1 MAISSLRLDTRRAL
15 ADGTFPV
22 QIKVGYG
29 TDIYLATGVYLK
41 RDEWQARSQQCVGK
55 HARVINNI
63 LTTTLTRVTNRILE
77 LRESGRFNTYTRAQL
92 RQMLT
97 DLTLD
102 APTVDL
108 PTLGYYLD
116 KLIASKKGKTADTYR
131 YAKMRVEGF
140 ANPHKTP
147 VSDMSAAWW
156 SDLISS
162 MEADGLSHN
171 TRHLYISAV
180 KSAVRY
186 AEEDGVAVNP
196 AYKKVASKMDTNTPM
211 RNLPVEALREIRDAV
226 IDRRAEVYRDAFM
239 LSFYLIGINAAD
251 LIALKKSDVV
261 NGRINYKRSKT
272 GRHYSI
278 KIEPEAKEIIDRYAA
293 PAGDPRLL
301 SFGASTVASF
311 TVVCSRW
318 LNTVRPGLTWYYAR
332 YSWANYAID
341 LDVPKDIVSEC
352 LGHSHGAAVTGVY
365 IRYTHDKIDKANRQ
379 VLDYFADKK

>member
-15 ADGTFPV
+15 ADGTYPV

-63 LTTTLTRVTNRILE
+63 LTTALTRVTNRILE
-77 LRESGRFNTYTRAQL
+77 LRESGRFSAYTRAQL

-102 APTVDL
+102 APTVDA
-108 PTLGYYLD
+108 PTLGYYLN
-116 KLIASKKGKTADTYR
+116 KVIEVKKGKTADTYR
-131 YAKMRVEGF
+131 CAMRRV
-140 ANPHKTP
+140 ASYCSPDKLP
-147 VSDMSAAWW
+147 VSDMSAEWW
-156 SDLISS
+156 AGWLATLD
-162 MEADGLSHN
+162 ADGLSNN
-171 TRHLYISAV
+171 TRHLYISAI
-180 KSAVRY
+180 KSVVRY
-186 AEEDGVAVNP
+186 AEEDGVAVNQ
-196 AYKKVASKMDTNTPM
+196 AYKKVVSKMDTNTPM
-211 RNLPVEALREIRDAV
+211 RNLPVEVLREIRDREV
-226 IDRRAEVYRDAFM
+226 GVKSEVYRDAFM

-251 LIALKKSDVV
+251 LLALKKTDVV
-261 NGRINYKRSKT
+261 NGRINYKRAKT

-278 KIEPEAKEIIDRYAA
+278 KIEPEAQAIIDKYPGAN
-293 PAGDPRLL
+293 RLL
-301 SFGASTVASF
+301 SFADIKYF
-311 TVVCSRW
+311 SRN
-318 LNTVRPGLTWYYAR
+318 LAYHLDKIMPGLTWYYAR

-379 VLDYFADKK
+379 VLDYFAGKKISGD

>member
-15 ADGTFPV
+15 ADGTYPV

-29 TDIYLATGVYLK
+29 TDIYLATGVHLK
-41 RDEWQARSQQCVGK
+41 LDEWQARSQQCVGK
-55 HARVINNI
+55 HARVINSI
-63 LTTTLTRVTNRILE
+63 LTTALTRVTNRILE

-102 APTVDL
+102 APTVDA
-108 PTLGYYLD
+108 PTLGHYLNEV
-116 KLIASKKGKTADTYR
+116 IATKKGKTASTYR
-131 YAKMRVEGF
+131 SALRRVE
-140 ANPHKTP
+140 AYCTPTKLP
-147 VSDMSAAWW
+147 VSDMSAEWW
-156 SDLISS
+156 RGWIAALD
-162 MEADGLSHN
+162 ADGLSNN

-180 KSAVRY
+180 KSVVRY

-196 AYKKVASKMDTNTPM
+196 AYKKVASKMDTNTAM
-211 RNLPVEALREIRDAV
+211 RNLPVEVLREIRDAV

-251 LIALKKSDVV
+251 LLALKKSDVV
-261 NGRINYKRSKT
+261 NGRINYKRAKT

-278 KIEPEAKEIIDRYAA
+278 KIEPEAQEIIDRYAA

-301 SFGASTVASF
+301 SLGASTVASF

-379 VLDYFADKK
+379 VLDYFAGKK

>member
-29 TDIYLATGVYLK
+29 TDIYLATGVHLK

-55 HARVINNI
+55 HARVINSI
-63 LTTTLTRVTNRILE
+63 LTTALTRVTNRILE
-77 LRESGRFNTYTRAQL
+77 LRESGRLSTYTRAQL

-102 APTVDL
+102 APTVDA

-116 KLIASKKGKTADTYR
+116 KVISTKKGKTASTYR
-131 YAKMRVEGF
+131 SALRRVE
-140 ANPHKTP
+140 AYCAPDKLP
-147 VSDMSAAWW
+147 VSDMSAEWW
-156 SDLISS
+156 RGWIAALG
-162 MEADGLSHN
+162 ADGLSNN
-171 TRHLYISAV
+171 TRHLYISAI
-180 KSAVRY
+180 KSVIKC

-196 AYKKVASKMDTNTPM
+196 AYKKVVSKMDTNTAM
-211 RNLPVEALREIRDAV
+211 RNLPVEVLREIRDAV

-239 LSFYLIGINAAD
+239 LSFYLIGVNAAD
-251 LIALKKSDVV
+251 LLALKKSDVV
-261 NGRINYKRSKT
+261 NGRINYKRAKT

-278 KIEPEAKEIIDRYAA
+278 KIEPEAQEIIDRYAA

-311 TVVCSRW
+311 GVVCSRW

-379 VLDYFADKK
+379 VLDYFGGKK

>member
-29 TDIYLATGVYLK
+29 TDIYLATGVHLK

-63 LTTTLTRVTNRILE
+63 LTTALTRVTNRILE
-77 LRESGRFNTYTRAQL
+77 LRECGRFSTYTRAQL

-97 DLTLD
+97 DLSLD
-102 APTVDL
+102 APTVDA

-116 KLIASKKGKTADTYR
+116 KVISTKKGKTANTYR
-131 YAKMRVEGF
+131 SALRRVE
-140 ANPHKTP
+140 AYCAPDKLP
-147 VSDMSAAWW
+147 VSDMSSGWW
-156 SDLISS
+156 RGWIATLD
-162 MEADGLSHN
+162 ADGLSNN
-171 TRHLYISAV
+171 TRHLYISAI
-180 KSAVRY
+180 KSVIKC

-196 AYKKVASKMDTNTPM
+196 AYKKVVSKMDTNTAM
-211 RNLPVEALREIRDAV
+211 RNLPVEVLREIRDAV

-251 LIALKKSDVV
+251 LLALKKSDVV
-261 NGRINYKRSKT
+261 NGRINYKRAKT

-278 KIEPEAKEIIDRYAA
+278 KIEPEAQEIIDRYAA

-311 TVVCSRW
+311 GVVCSRW

-379 VLDYFADKK
+379 VLDYFAKK